1 MSQYN
6 QGKFIPK
13 NPHKYIGN
21 VHEIF
26 YRSSWEKKFMIFLDL
41 HEQIEQWASEELA
54 IPYVS
59 PVDNKVHRYFPDFLI
74 KKKTPKGVEVNLIEV
89 KPSKQTQ
96 MPVIKKNTRRK
107 LNEVITYAVNQ
118 NKWKAAEE
126 YCKDRGWKFLVI
138 TEKELFG
145 K

>member
-41 HEQIEQWASEELA
+41 HDQIIQWASEELA
-54 IPYVS
+54 IPYIS

-74 KKKTPKGVEVNLIEV
+74 KKQTPKGAEFNLIEV

-96 MPVIKKNTRRK
+96 MPVVKKHTRRK
-107 LNEVITYAVNQ
+107 LNEVVTYAVNQ
-118 NKWKAAEE
+118 SKWKAAEE
-126 YCKDRGWKFLVI
+126 YCRDRGWKFMVI